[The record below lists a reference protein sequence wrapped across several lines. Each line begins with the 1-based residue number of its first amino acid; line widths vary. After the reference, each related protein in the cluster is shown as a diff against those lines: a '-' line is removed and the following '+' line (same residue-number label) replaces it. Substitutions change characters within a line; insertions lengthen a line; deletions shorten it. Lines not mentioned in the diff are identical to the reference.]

1 MTWVFVTL
9 GLLGLLF
16 LFPYVIYPVLVR
28 LFEPTRLAL
37 APAST
42 ATDPALP
49 GDGALPC
56 VAVLIPAHNEARTL
70 RGKLNN
76 SLNLDYPSDR
86 LKILVCSDGST
97 DGTDAIV
104 EGFAHRGVTL
114 LRNEVRSGK
123 ATAVERLFS
132 ASDTDLVLF
141 TDASARLQPDCLKR
155 LVAAL
160 DAPSVAVAVAR
171 YEVRPGNPE
180 DDESPNPQAEAAY
193 WGFEA
198 RLRKAEAERD
208 MLLGASGA
216 GYLIRREVVTLPP
229 KDTIN
234 DDFVIPLTARLSGH
248 RVAYVH
254 DAVVSE
260 TPTESTTTQY
270 RRWVR
275 IAYGNWQMM
284 ARYAAAFSLARPR
297 VALPFLRKLTR
308 TLGPWFLLAGVVTLG
323 VAAALSDDWVWPA
336 VTAAGGA
343 ALAATAIFL
352 DGTTPGAFRPV
363 QLVRFA
369 ALAQIAYLHGAL
381 RFIFGQGKGIWK
393 RAAENEVLALDRPAP
408 IPTHVRVAKRL
419 VDILGATVALIV
431 FAPVMLIV
439 GLWIKLDSPGNVF
452 YVQERE
458 RPGEG
463 GRPRPFRMFKFRSMV
478 MNAEA
483 KTGPVWAASS
493 PNAGRVTK
501 VGQFIRKYRLD
512 ELPQFINVLIG
523 DMSIVGPRPERPFF
537 TRMLEEQ
544 VPGYSDR
551 IAQLKPGITGWAQVH
566 VASDTSVDSVKEKV
580 MHDLVYLAH
589 CYGLGSY
596 LKMELYVLWRTVFV
610 MLSGKGA
617 A

>member
-1 MTWVFVTL
+1 MTWAFVSI

-16 LFPYVIYPVLVR
+16 LFPYVIYPLVVR
-28 LFEPTRLAL
+28 LFKTTRLDV
-37 APAST
+37 PASDT
-42 ATDPALP
+42 PSPLRLSGQGVLP
-49 GDGALPC
+49 S

-76 SLNLDYPSDR
+76 SLNLDYPTDR
-86 LKILVCSDGST
+86 LKLLVCSDGST
-97 DGTDAIV
+97 DGTDDITAA
-104 EGFAHRGVTL
+104 FSHRGVTL
-114 LRNEVRSGK
+114 LRTEVRTGK
-123 ATAVERLFS
+123 ATAVVRLFD
-132 ASDTDLVLF
+132 ASDGELVLF

-155 LVAAL
+155 LVDAL
-160 DAPSVAVAVAR
+160 DAPGVAIAVAR
-171 YEVRPGNPE
+171 YEVRPGTSE
-180 DDESPNPQAEAAY
+180 DDVSPNPQAEAAY

-198 RLRKAEAERD
+198 RLRQAEAERD

-216 GYLIRREVVTLPP
+216 GYLIRRDVVTLPP

-234 DDFVIPLTARLSGH
+234 DDFVIPFTARLAGH

-254 DAVVSE
+254 DAVVTE

-284 ARYAAAFSLARPR
+284 ARHAAAFSLRRPR

-308 TLGPWFLLAGVVTLG
+308 TLGPWFLLAGVITLA
-323 VAAALSDDWVWPA
+323 VAAAVSDAWLWPA
-336 VTAAGGA
+336 VSAAGGA

-352 DGTTPGAFRPV
+352 DGTNPGALRLV
-363 QLVRFA
+363 QLTRFA
-369 ALAQIAYLHGAL
+369 ALAQIAYFHGSL
-381 RFIFGQGKGIWK
+381 RFIFGQGKGIWR
-393 RAAENEVLALDRPAP
+393 RADDNEALVLDRPAP
-408 IPTHVRVAKRL
+408 IPAHVRAAKRF
-419 VDILGATVALIV
+419 VDVLGATVALIV
-431 FAPVMLIV
+431 FAPAMAVV

-458 RPGEG
+458 RPGKS

-483 KTGPVWAASS
+483 TTGPVWAASS

-501 VGQFIRKYRLD
+501 VGHFIRKYHLD
-512 ELPQFINVLIG
+512 ELPQFINVLLG

-537 TRMLEEQ
+537 TRILEEQ

-551 IAQLKPGITGWAQVH
+551 ISQLKPGITGWAQVH
-566 VASDTSVDSVKEKV
+566 VASDTTVDSVKEKV

-589 CYGLGSY
+589 CYDLGSY
-596 LKMELYVLWRTVFV
+596 LRMELYVLWRTVFV